1 MHKKVEEQLISLA
14 KRILELE
21 HKDNVSDFQKLARK
35 IYEQLT
41 VLKYLDKNTA
51 PNNAKEKLELDNN
64 NNTPNITFDLPSA
77 NVKDDVVN
85 EKSKKMLTEQEVA
98 TIFGQENTMQKNDK
112 KDLTSVQFTLE
123 DELKDAISAD
133 IATQLFEKATKESPI
148 VNAPNQ
154 NKPRSLNDALL
165 TNNLQVGL
173 NDRIAFV
180 THLFDGS
187 QEDFNRVLSQLN
199 SFKTEEE
206 AKYFIYNIVKP
217 DYNWAEKE
225 EYEQRLMAIIGRKF
239 L

>member
-1 MHKKVEEQLISLA
+1 MHKKEEQQLINLA
-14 KRILELE
+14 KRILDLEYQKNIAELQNE
-21 HKDNVSDFQKLARK
+21 ARE
-35 IYEQLT
+35 IYERLT
-41 VLKYLDKNTA
+41 VLMYLDKNIVQNDSKDDNK
-51 PNNAKEKLELDNN
+51 PQDSSEKANV
-64 NNTPNITFDLPSA
+64 TFDLPNA
-77 NVKDDVVN
+77 NAKNDLDT
-85 EKSKKMLTEQEVA
+85 EQSKPMLTEQEVES
-98 TIFGQENTMQKNDK
+98 IFGQENTMQKNEAK
-112 KDLTSVQFTLE
+112 ELPSVQFTLE

-133 IATQLFEKATKESPI
+133 LATQLFEKATKESPT
-148 VNAPNQ
+148 VNLSSS

-165 TNNLQVGL
+165 ANNLQVGL

-180 THLFDGS
+180 KHLFDGS

>member
-1 MHKKVEEQLISLA
+1 MHKKEEEQLISLA
-14 KRILELE
+14 KRILDLE
-21 HKDNVSDFQKLARK
+21 HKKNIAELQKEARK

-41 VLKYLDKNTA
+41 VLKYLDKNIVQKNKENKAQPEDSAETA
-51 PNNAKEKLELDNN
+51 SV
-64 NNTPNITFDLPSA
+64 TFDLPKA
-77 NVKDDVVN
+77 NVKDDTLI
-85 EKSKKMLTEQEVA
+85 EKSKPMLTEQEVES
-98 TIFGQENTMQKNDK
+98 IFGQENTMQKNEAK
-112 KDLTSVQFTLE
+112 ELPSVQFTLE

-133 IATQLFEKATKESPI
+133 LATQLFEKATKDSPT
-148 VNAPNQ
+148 VNTSTS

-165 TNNLQVGL
+165 ANNLQVGL

-180 THLFDGS
+180 KHLFDGS

-217 DYNWAEKE
+217 DYNWVEKE